1 MKKPLRHVLHYIALC
16 IVLSLILALLVYFNG
31 KPVMQKILVIIAG
44 SWYVIWGYTHHY
56 KEKTLDMS
64 IIIEYTLYGVLGSLL
79 ITGLL

>member
-31 KPVMQKILVIIAG
+31 NPVIQKILVVIAG
-44 SWYVIWGYTHHY
+44 GWYVIWGYIHHY
-56 KEKTLDMS
+56 KEKTLDLS
-64 IIIEYTLYGVLGSLL
+64 IVIEYTLYGVLGSLL